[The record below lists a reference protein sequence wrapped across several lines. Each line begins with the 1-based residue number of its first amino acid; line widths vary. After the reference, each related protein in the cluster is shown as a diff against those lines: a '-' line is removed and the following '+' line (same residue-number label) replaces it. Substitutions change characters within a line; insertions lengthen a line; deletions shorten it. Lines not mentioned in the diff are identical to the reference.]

1 MKNLSQLLI
10 KLIVILSSVV
20 FIEVCSAQV
29 VVVVSAKSP
38 AAKLTKEQAAA
49 LFLGKSSQLPGA
61 GIPVLIDQP
70 ESAEIRQMFYTKVTE
85 KTPIQVK
92 AIWSRLV
99 FSGKATI
106 PKEVG
111 SSEDVKKQLAAN
123 PDAIGYIDKSAVDA
137 SVKVLFAVE

>member
-1 MKNLSQLLI
+1 MKNLF
-10 KLIVILSSVV
+10 KLIVLLSSFLLVE
-20 FIEVCSAQV
+20 ICSAQV

-70 ESAEIRQMFYTKVTE
+70 ESAEIRQMFYAKVTE

-92 AIWSRLV
+92 SIWSRLV

-106 PKEVG
+106 PKEVA
-111 SSEDVKKQLAAN
+111 SSDEVKKQLAAN
-123 PDAIGYIDKSAVDA
+123 PDAIGYIDKSAVDS

>member
-1 MKNLSQLLI
+1 MKNI
-10 KLIVILSSVV
+10 VKLIVILSS
-20 FIEVCSAQV
+20 FLLIKVCSAQV

-70 ESAEIRQMFYTKVTE
+70 ETAEIRQMFYAKVTE

-92 AIWSRLV
+92 SIWSRLV

-106 PKEVG
+106 PKEV
-111 SSEDVKKQLAAN
+111 SSSDEVKKQLAAN

>member
-1 MKNLSQLLI
+1 MKKTIHHILL
-10 KLIVILSSVV
+10 LASFLLAN
-20 FIEVCSAQV
+20 FAYAQV
-29 VVVVSAKSP
+29 VVVVGAKSP

-61 GIPVLIDQP
+61 GIPVLIDQA
-70 ESAEIRQMFYTKVTE
+70 ESAEIRQMFYAQVTE

-99 FSGKATI
+99 FSGKASI
-106 PKEVG
+106 PKEVAN
-111 SSEDVKKQLAAN
+111 SEEVKKMLASN

-137 SVKVLFAVE
+137 TVKVLFAVE

>member
-1 MKNLSQLLI
+1 MKNLFKFIVLLSSFLLI
-10 KLIVILSSVV
+10 EI
-20 FIEVCSAQV
+20 CSAQV

-92 AIWSRLV
+92 SIWSRLV

-106 PKEVG
+106 PKEVAN
-111 SSEDVKKQLAAN
+111 SDEVKRQLAAN
-123 PDAIGYIDKSAVDA
+123 PDAIGYIDKAAVDA
-137 SVKVLFAVE
+137 TVKVLFAVE

>member
-1 MKNLSQLLI
+1 MKNLI
-10 KLIVILSSVV
+10 KFIVILSSFVL
-20 FIEVCSAQV
+20 IEVCSAQV
-29 VVVVSAKSP
+29 VVVVGAKSP

-92 AIWSRLV
+92 SIWSRLV

-106 PKEVG
+106 PKEVA
-111 SSEDVKKQLAAN
+111 SSDEVKKQLVAN

>member
-1 MKNLSQLLI
+1 MKNLF
-10 KLIVILSSVV
+10 KLIVLLSSFLLVE
-20 FIEVCSAQV
+20 ICSAQV

-70 ESAEIRQMFYTKVTE
+70 ESAEIRQMFYAKVTE

-92 AIWSRLV
+92 SIWSRLV

-106 PKEVG
+106 PKEVA
-111 SSEDVKKQLAAN
+111 SSDEVKKQLAAN

>member
-1 MKNLSQLLI
+1 MKNLLKFIVLLSSFLLI
-10 KLIVILSSVV
+10 EI
-20 FIEVCSAQV
+20 CSAQV

-70 ESAEIRQMFYTKVTE
+70 ESAEIRQMFYAKVTE

-92 AIWSRLV
+92 SIWSRLV

-106 PKEVG
+106 PKEV
-111 SSEDVKKQLAAN
+111 SSSDEVKKQLAAN